1 MTSTLADKYRSN
13 SQTKKR
19 ISRSTTYWHLLIF
32 TVTNLGSPKIAL
44 KPTDNNP
51 SYNKT
56 GEQYYPN
63 EQAQTEFAVKGQ
75 KTLRVNSGY
84 KNEFT
89 VGNSLFGNQT
99 YKLDQNFINQLQLMG
114 LPVIQDAEPNHSY
127 HSNSRLNLVLL
138 RF

>member
-19 ISRSTTYWHLLIF
+19 ISRSRIYSRTLIF
-32 TVTNLGSPKIAL
+32 EVTNLGSPKIAL

-51 SYNKT
+51 TYNKT

-63 EQAQTEFAVKGQ
+63 DQAQTEFAVKGQ

-127 HSNSRLNLVLL
+127 FFKSFLKLVSLKS
-138 RF
+138 